1 MVSALLMGTIQE
13 SIFGPSLLL
22 FLKLPQLELSTQQ
35 QYAPAQIIKSPHR
48 CCNLFQAL
56 LEMTISV
63 TQVIQ
68 AVRLPT
74 TMDSIQATLSGMV
87 RAVGQ
92 TVPAAASTLL
102 HGSLKLFPPL
112 LVTILS

>member
-35 QYAPAQIIKSPHR
+35 QYAPAQIIKSPRH
-48 CCNLFQAL
+48 CCNLFPAL
-56 LEMTISV
+56 LEMTTS
-63 TQVIQ
+63 VIQ
-68 AVRLPT
+68 VVQAVGLTATKR
-74 TMDSIQATLSGMV
+74 SIQATPSGMV
-87 RAVGQ
+87 RAAGH
-92 TVPAAASTLL
+92 TVRAAPSTL
-102 HGSLKLFPPL
+102 HRGFLKLFPPL